1 MILAVAAHPE
11 RRADHVAILVDDV
24 VLWLVAL
31 EVGRGRVSFNRLKL
45 SRKARSRPG
54 WNVDHLRRG

>member
-1 MILAVAAHPE
+1 MILGVAAHPE

-31 EVGRGRVSFNRLKL
+31 EVGRGCVEEQQ
-45 SRKARSRPG
+45 
-54 WNVDHLRRG
+54 VDLQVQQIRGREVHRF